1 MDALSLE
8 VDALHDVDTGGGE
21 VLAEGV
27 KASRG
32 RVERERDGDV
42 AFVVVSVDGNDTVG
56 QADRRADCLL
66 RKVATELG
74 LISAGGVQ
82 GAAVARLSC

>member
-1 MDALSLE
+1 MNALALE
-8 VDALHDVDTGGGE
+8 VDALHDVNTGGGE

-27 KASRG
+27 EASRG
-32 RVERERDGDV
+32 RVEGERDGNI
-42 AFVVVSVDGNDTVG
+42 ALVVVSVDGNDTVG

-82 GAAVARLSC
+82 STTVARLSY